1 MRKLNIVLVSAATVL
16 LAAPCWA
23 QTSQAMNPAPNSAY
37 DSRTSMSQP
46 NNDTVNAPNDPS
58 LNEVVCKN
66 EPPPT
71 GTRIGGERVC
81 KTNRE
86 WLADEDARN
95 RQRGING
102 NTDFSHGGGSGLGGS
117 TAGMGH

>member
-1 MRKLNIVLVSAATVL
+1 MRKFNIALVAVAAVLF
-16 LAAPCWA
+16 AAPSFA
-23 QTSQAMNPAPNSAY
+23 QTSQAMNPVPNAST

-46 NNDTVNAPNDPS
+46 NGDTVNAPGDPS
-58 LNEVVCKN
+58 LNEVTCKN

-71 GTRIGGERVC
+71 GTRTGGKRVC

-86 WLADEDARN
+86 WAQDQDAMN
-95 RQRGING
+95 RQRELNG

-117 TAGMGH
+117 SGGMGH